1 MSTPTSIPSSH
12 TTNQHLIAHTA
23 EYMLFGVLIVG
34 ALVMFLTISIIAV
47 RRALRRH

>member
-12 TTNQHLIAHTA
+12 TTSQHLIAHTA

-47 RRALRRH
+47 RRAVRRQ